1 MRCIEILE
9 LQLLI
14 LCSLWLTLTWD
25 VLKYKHTHF
34 THLSHKGLTLTWDV
48 LKYPK
53 IVNSKDYD
61 DD

>member
-1 MRCIEILE
+1 MRCIEMIISLKRF
-9 LQLLI
+9 
-14 LCSLWLTLTWD
+14 LCLKRLTLTWD